1 MNSRLVPVNAST
13 SANATSVAGA
23 GGNHRQKLDQIRS
36 SLRPFEQKWYEEV
49 EEDDERTLDD
59 EEEDDE
65 EEEDKDGK
73 KAEMIRALMEAGYD
87 QARNILEGES
97 WISNTVFFSYS
108 GPAGTISEAKKRQL
122 LFRPLQNKAK
132 NSPFFSLKI
141 LESGFYFSFPSKVVT
156 IGEGLLLKNM
166 VYKE

>member
-59 EEEDDE
+59 EEDE

-97 WISNTVFFSYS
+97 
-108 GPAGTISEAKKRQL
+108 
-122 LFRPLQNKAK
+122 
-132 NSPFFSLKI
+132 
-141 LESGFYFSFPSKVVT
+141 
-156 IGEGLLLKNM
+156 
-166 VYKE
+166 